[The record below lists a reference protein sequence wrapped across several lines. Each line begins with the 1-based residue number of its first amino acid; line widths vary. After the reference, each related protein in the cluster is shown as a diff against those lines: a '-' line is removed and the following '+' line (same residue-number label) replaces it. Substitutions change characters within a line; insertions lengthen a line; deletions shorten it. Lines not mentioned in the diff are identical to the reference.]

1 MEKHFTLE
9 FPNAIPLSY
18 ETYYA
23 DENYNAIRRCK
34 IILFSNCL
42 GSNKELDAAAK
53 KKYISDRKRKDIN
66 KIFAEL
72 KLPDAT
78 ISNIMSYLFE
88 KIITKEHIVKQL
100 ERGCL
105 NRTINK
111 SKLYNIRC
119 IWADARFVDLYH
131 NICYKL
137 ATNLDENSSINSEY
151 VKNKILRNEFDLQ
164 DVANMSSKDL
174 CPDRYEKID
183 KKINQRNNLDRKIK
197 YSELYKCSKC
207 KRSQCTT
214 ERRYARSLDE
224 GTDLTVI
231 CLFCGH
237 SWCA

>member
-34 IILFSNCL
+34 IILFSDCL
-42 GSNKELDAAAK
+42 GSNKELDTAAK
-53 KKYISDRKRKDIN
+53 KKYISDKKRKDIN
-66 KIFAEL
+66 KILAEL
-72 KLPDAT
+72 KLPDNTTST
-78 ISNIMSYLFE
+78 ILSYLFE

-151 VKNKILRNEFDLQ
+151 VKNKILSNAFDLQ
-164 DVANMSSKDL
+164 NVANMSSKDL

>member
-34 IILFSNCL
+34 IILFSDCL